1 MAGLGLSWRCS
12 LAALDPSA
20 GTLHSHH
27 IPLASLSH
35 RSMVLLHGK
44 FGVQHLRA
52 TVRHIRVVDGNL
64 LLCFHCT
71 ISTHSSLNFA
81 VGVDVAAG
89 VIVRSDVT
97 RKSALRHR
105 LILRCVSLRLKVN
118 PGGQRQGSKFCLSS
132 EFLHLFRWLVKPSY
146 QICRLNRSAH
156 VHLLVPVWQV
166 ISLSCIGAHHW
177 HATIS
182 LVRPLTRLS
191 RRRWLA

>member
-1 MAGLGLSWRCS
+1 MAGLGLSYRSS

-27 IPLASLSH
+27 IPLTSLCH
-35 RSMVLLHGK
+35 RPLVLLHGK

-52 TVRHIRVVDGNL
+52 TVRHIRVVDGNLTTL

-89 VIVRSDVT
+89 VIVRSNVT

-105 LILRCVSLRLKVN
+105 LILRSVSLRLKVY

-132 EFLHLFRWLVKPSY
+132 QLLHLFRWLVKPSY
-146 QICRLNRSAH
+146 QVCRLNRSTH
-156 VHLLVPVWQV
+156 VHLLVPV
-166 ISLSCIGAHHW
+166 
-177 HATIS
+177 
-182 LVRPLTRLS
+182 
-191 RRRWLA
+191 